1 MYVETRQGH
10 SIKTPFKAD
19 AMSNTKKLRLDLPLV
34 LPDASDAHDRC
45 VLRLADALKGRNG
58 IDEVH
63 IVGIDSGSPQLCV
76 HYDPDSMTLGRVR
89 ELVQSTGAEISSQ
102 YAHLAFRAKGSLLAR
117 SARRTADELRR
128 VPGVLEADV
137 AASGAL
143 RIEYDRSRVSQQDLI
158 ATLGSLGVSGE
169 VVSWTSAVNEPTAAT
184 AAPAAANDDAM
195 EEKSKDAH
203 DHAAHKGHEHKAQG
217 KDHSDHGHGEAGGHA
232 GHDHKDGLLGEKTE
246 LIFAL
251 LSGSLLLVGWLI
263 SKGDFAAAWVPTAL
277 YVGAYF
283 FGSYFTVKEAVE
295 NLRARRFE
303 IDTLMLVAA
312 AGAAALGEW
321 AEGALLLF
329 LFSFGH
335 SLEHYAMGRARRAI
349 EALAKLAPETALLRR
364 DGSTKEV
371 PLDELEVGEVVVVKP
386 NERLPADGVVVV
398 GTTSVNQAPVTG
410 ESVPVDKRPVD
421 DAKSAIASF
430 DKVATEHRVFAGT
443 INGAGAIDVMVAR
456 KSDQSTMARVIKMVT
471 EAEAQ
476 RSPTQ
481 QFTERFERIFVPSV
495 LALVTVLMLAWLV
508 IDEPFSASFYR
519 AMAVLVAASPC
530 ALAISVPSAVLSGVA
545 RAARGGV
552 LVKGGGPLE
561 NLGTLSSI
569 AFDKTGTLTE
579 GKPKLTDAVAAKG
592 ATDDEL
598 LTVALAVEEH
608 SDHPLASAI
617 VKGARERLSAGAS
630 ALTAS
635 EVKSITGRGVQA
647 LVDGDAVHIGKP
659 VLFSELPN
667 SVMPSDVEK
676 ANADLVATGRTT
688 MVARKGTRFLGVIGV
703 MDTPRPV
710 AGKVMAQLRELGIER
725 LIMISGDNQQVADAV
740 AKSVGLTEARG
751 DLMPEQ
757 KVDAIKDLRSAH
769 GKVAMVGDGVNDAPA
784 MANATVGIAMGA
796 AGSDVALETADV
808 ALMADD
814 LAQLPFAV
822 GLSRSTSRVIKQ
834 NLWVSLG
841 VVAVLIPATIFGLK
855 IGTAVLF
862 HEGST
867 LLVVA
872 NALRLL
878 AYKGKGDSGTAKS

>member
-1 MYVETRQGH
+1 
-10 SIKTPFKAD
+10 
-19 AMSNTKKLRLDLPLV
+19 MSNSKKLRLDLPLV
-34 LPDASDAHDRC
+34 LPDVSGAHDRC
-45 VLRLADALKGRNG
+45 VLRLTDALKGRNG
-58 IDEVH
+58 IDDVH
-63 IVGIDSGSPQLCV
+63 IVGTDSGSPQLCV

-117 SARRTADELRR
+117 SARRIADELRR

-143 RIEYDRSRVSQQDLI
+143 RIEYDRSRVLQQDLI
-158 ATLGSLGVSGE
+158 ATLGSLGVSGD
-169 VVSWTSAVNEPTAAT
+169 VVPWASAAT
-184 AAPAAANDDAM
+184 RSAAAAPTPAAANDNAV
-195 EEKSKDAH
+195 EEKSKDIH
-203 DHAAHKGHEHKAQG
+203 DHAAHKGHERKEQG
-217 KDHSDHGHGEAGGHA
+217 KDHSDHDHGEAGGHA
-232 GHDHKDGLLGEKTE
+232 GHDHKNGLLGEKTE

-251 LSGSLLLVGWLI
+251 LSGALLLVGWLI

-283 FGSYFTVKEAVE
+283 FGGYFTVKEAVE

-349 EALAKLAPETALLRR
+349 EALAKLAPETAQLRR
-364 DGSTKEV
+364 DGGTKEV
-371 PLDELEVGEVVVVKP
+371 ALVELEVGDVVVVKP

-410 ESVPVDKRPVD
+410 ESVPVDKRPLD
-421 DAKSAIASF
+421 DAKSALASF
-430 DKVATEHRVFAGT
+430 DKVAAEHRVFAGT
-443 INGAGAIDVMVAR
+443 INGTGAIDVMVAR

-481 QFTERFERIFVPSV
+481 QFTEHFERIFVPSV
-495 LALVTVLMLAWLV
+495 LALVAVLMLAWLV

-617 VKGARERLSAGAS
+617 VKGARERLSAGAGP
-630 ALTAS
+630 LTAS
-635 EVKSITGRGVQA
+635 DVKSITGRGVQA
-647 LVDGDAVHIGKP
+647 LVDGDTVYIGKP
-659 VLFSELPN
+659 VLFSELPD
-667 SVMPSDVEK
+667 SAMPSDVK
-676 ANADLVATGRTT
+676 KVNADLVASGRTT
-688 MVARKGTRFLGVIGV
+688 MVVSKDTRFLGVIGV

-740 AKSVGLTEARG
+740 SKSVGLTEARG

-769 GKVAMVGDGVNDAPA
+769 GEVAMVGDGVNDAPA

-814 LAQLPFAV
+814 LTQLPFAV

-841 VVAVLIPATIFGLK
+841 VVAVLIPATIFGLN

-878 AYKGKGDSGTAKS
+878 AYKGKVDSRTA

>member
-1 MYVETRQGH
+1 
-10 SIKTPFKAD
+10 
-19 AMSNTKKLRLDLPLV
+19 MSNSKKLRLDLPFV
-34 LPDASDAHDRC
+34 LPDLSDAHDSC
-45 VLRLADALKGRNG
+45 VLRLTDALRGRNG

-102 YAHLAFRAKGSLLAR
+102 YAHMAFRAKGSLLAR
-117 SARRTADELRR
+117 SARRIADELRR

-143 RIEYDRSRVSQQDLI
+143 RIEYDRSRVSQQELI
-158 ATLGSLGVSGE
+158 ETLGSLGVSGE
-169 VVSWTSAVNEPTAAT
+169 LILRSLEPAGPTVAAT
-184 AAPAAANDDAM
+184 APVAANDSAVG
-195 EEKSKDAH
+195 EEKKDAH
-203 DHAAHKGHEHKAQG
+203 DHAAHKGHEHKEQG
-217 KDHSDHGHGEAGGHA
+217 KDHSDHDHGKEGGHA

-251 LSGSLLLVGWLI
+251 LSGALLLVGWLI

-283 FGSYFTVKEAVE
+283 FGGYFTVKEAVE

-364 DGSTKEV
+364 DGGTKEV
-371 PLDELEVGEVVVVKP
+371 PLAELEVGDVVVVKP

-410 ESVPVDKRPVD
+410 ESVPVDKRPLD

-430 DKVATEHRVFAGT
+430 DKVPAEHRVFAGT

-495 LALVTVLMLAWLV
+495 LALVGLLMLAWLV

-617 VKGARERLSAGAS
+617 VKGARERLTSGAGT
-630 ALTAS
+630 LTAS
-635 EVKSITGRGVQA
+635 DVKSITGRGVQA
-647 LVDGDAVHIGKP
+647 LVDGDTVYIGKP
-659 VLFSELPN
+659 VLFSELPD
-667 SVMPSDVEK
+667 SAMPSDVEK
-676 ANADLVATGRTT
+676 ANADLVASGRTT
-688 MVARKGTRFLGVIGV
+688 MVVRKGTRFLGVIGV

>member
-1 MYVETRQGH
+1 
-10 SIKTPFKAD
+10 
-19 AMSNTKKLRLDLPLV
+19 MSNSKKLRLDLPLV
-34 LPDASDAHDRC
+34 LPDVSEAHDRC
-45 VLRLADALKGRNG
+45 VLRLTDALKGRNG

-89 ELVQSTGAEISSQ
+89 ELVQSVGVEISSQ
-102 YAHLAFRAKGSLLAR
+102 YAHLVLRTKGSLLAR
-117 SARRTADELRR
+117 TARRIAEELRR

-137 AASGAL
+137 AASGSL
-143 RIEYDRSRVSQQDLI
+143 RIEYDRSAVSQQDLI
-158 ATLGSLGVSGE
+158 ETLGSLGISGE
-169 VVSWTSAVNEPTAAT
+169 VVPLSAPSPRFSASVSTL
-184 AAPAAANDDAM
+184 PAAANDTVVNEVKNDV
-195 EEKSKDAH
+195 H
-203 DHAAHKGHEHKAQG
+203 DHAAHKGHEHKERD
-217 KDHSDHGHGEAGGHA
+217 KDHSGHGHGEAGGHA
-232 GHDHKDGLLGEKTE
+232 GHDHKEGLLGEKTE

-251 LSGSLLLVGWLI
+251 LSGALLLLGWLI
-263 SKGDFAAAWVPTAL
+263 SKGDFAAPWVPTTL

-283 FGSYFTVKEAVE
+283 FGGYFTVKEAFE

-349 EALAKLAPETALLRR
+349 EALAKLAPETAFLRR

-371 PLDELEVGEVVVVKP
+371 PLAELEVGDVVVVKP

-410 ESVPVDKRPVD
+410 ESVPVDKRPMD
-421 DAKSAIASF
+421 DAKSTIASF
-430 DKVATEHRVFAGT
+430 DKVAAEHRVFAGT

-495 LALVTVLMLAWLV
+495 LALVAVLMLAWLV

-617 VKGARERLSAGAS
+617 VKGARERLSAGAGS
-630 ALTAS
+630 PTAS
-635 EVKSITGRGVQA
+635 DVKSITGRGVQA
-647 LVDGDAVHIGKP
+647 QVDGYTVYIGKP
-659 VLFSELPN
+659 VLFSELPD
-667 SVMPSDVEK
+667 SAMPSDVEK
-676 ANADLVATGRTT
+676 ANADLVASGRTT
-688 MVARKGTRFLGVIGV
+688 MVVRKGARFLGVIGV

-757 KVDAIKDLRSAH
+757 KVDAIKDLRAAH

-822 GLSRSTSRVIKQ
+822 GLSRSTSSVIKQ

-841 VVAVLIPATIFGLK
+841 VVAVLIPATILGLK

-878 AYKGKGDSGTAKS
+878 AFKDNGGSEIEKS